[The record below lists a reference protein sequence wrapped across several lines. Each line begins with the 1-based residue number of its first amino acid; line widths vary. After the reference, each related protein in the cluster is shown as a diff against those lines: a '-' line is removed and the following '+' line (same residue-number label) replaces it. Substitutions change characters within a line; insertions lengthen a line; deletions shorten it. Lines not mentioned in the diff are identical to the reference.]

1 MDEVK
6 YKKINTVLS
15 VFWLIVSIGIVILD
29 MQGVIS
35 LSRNNT
41 LFFGIIIVMFLSF
54 QVVKY
59 FEKKANKK

>member
-6 YKKINTVLS
+6 YKQINIALS
-15 VFWLIVSIGIVILD
+15 VFWLIASIGIVILD
-29 MQGVIS
+29 MQGIIS

-41 LFFGIIIVMFLSF
+41 LFFGIIVMFLSF
-54 QVVKY
+54 QIVKS

>member
-6 YKKINTVLS
+6 YKQINIALS
-15 VFWLIVSIGIVILD
+15 VFWLIASIGIVILD
-29 MQGVIS
+29 TQGVIS
-35 LSRNNT
+35 LSRNNA

>member
-6 YKKINTVLS
+6 YKQINIALS
-15 VFWLIVSIGIVILD
+15 VFWLIASIGIVILD
-29 MQGVIS
+29 MQGIIS

-54 QVVKY
+54 QIVKS